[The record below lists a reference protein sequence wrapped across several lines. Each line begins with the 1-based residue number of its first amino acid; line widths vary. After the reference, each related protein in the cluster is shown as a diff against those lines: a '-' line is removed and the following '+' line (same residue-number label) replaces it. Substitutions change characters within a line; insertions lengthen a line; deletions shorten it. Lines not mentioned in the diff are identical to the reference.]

1 MQYYVKTSQYFLP
14 TKTSFFISRA
24 GKIEI
29 VQEFKVKL
37 FE

>member
-1 MQYYVKTSQYFLP
+1 MSKRHNNLP
-14 TKTSFFISRA
+14 KRTGFFVSSV

-37 FE
+37 FK